1 VDNRGSLDR
10 LKSILERAAAL
21 PTGERGK
28 LLDQECGQDAE
39 LRAEAERLLGLH
51 DAAGSFLPSRH
62 PDAISAPLPA
72 IPEGRHIGPYTIL
85 EKIGE
90 GGFGAVYL
98 ARQEQPIRRNV
109 ALKLMRAG
117 ASSAQVL
124 ARFEAERQVLALMD
138 HPNIAVV
145 YDAGVTE
152 EGDPYFVM
160 EHVAGSPITKYAD
173 DERLGVED
181 RLRLFQQLC
190 EGMQHAHQKG
200 VIHRDL
206 KPSNV
211 LVTRAGDKAL
221 VKVIDFGVAKAVAGE
236 RLTQETMH
244 TQAGVVIGTP
254 EYMSPEQASLSPSG
268 VDTRSDVYSLG
279 VMLYELLVGA
289 LPFDRGTDDLL
300 GLLQLIRDKEP
311 PRLTTRLDSLGA
323 AAPEIAAR
331 RRTDRH
337 SLVRRLRG
345 DLESIVNKALE
356 KEPSRRYSSAAT
368 LAEDVGRHLANL
380 PILARSPSTAYQ
392 IQKLVARHR
401 GVAAIGATL
410 VVALIFFGVAMSV
423 MYNQQ
428 RLERQKAEHI
438 NQFLQEMLSAAD
450 PANARGDQ
458 VLARDILDRA
468 AKRVTTEFDDNPKV
482 RDSLLETLQQAYDGL
497 GMSSEATRFAHLRV
511 ESATQLH
518 GPKSLEAAAAL
529 NRLADALIDGAHADS
544 ALVVLDQATA
554 ILKDKRS
561 GSPQMASALGL
572 SAVAFHDLGKFSE
585 SEKLARESVELYR
598 QCVGAQD
605 TLYAGAVSTLS
616 VTLEKEGQLADAE
629 AAQREALA
637 IRKEAWGPDH
647 PDVLVSMS
655 NLAKLLKMQRKYAEA
670 ESLYR
675 ETVATE
681 RRVFG
686 DGHPIL
692 AKGINNLAVLLK
704 QLQRYDE
711 AEPLYLECLEMQ
723 RRMFPGDHPDLA
735 ASISNVGALYMKQL
749 RYDEAEKMYREAMA
763 MNIRLYGEDHLNVA
777 RTQHMLAG
785 LMYSRKNYPEA
796 EKLER
801 EALDNLM
808 RHLEPSH
815 PDIAV
820 YSQFLTQV
828 LFRQG
833 KYAEAR
839 EVMER
844 SLACQMKATDQDP
857 VGLAWSRNLLGQSLL
872 HGGNAAAAETLIVGS
887 VETLLADATFQQRWK
902 GDALQATVDVLTT
915 LKKENEASAYRTRL
929 AELKK

>member
-1 VDNRGSLDR
+1 MDNRGSLDR
-10 LKSILERAAAL
+10 LKSILERAADL
-21 PTGERGK
+21 PTGERER
-28 LLDQECGQDAE
+28 LLEQECGQDGE
-39 LRAEAERLLGLH
+39 LRSEVERLLGLH

-62 PDAISAPLPA
+62 PDAITAPLA
-72 IPEGRHIGPYTIL
+72 TIPLGRRIGPYTII

-109 ALKLMRAG
+109 ALKLVRAG

-152 EGDPYFVM
+152 EGDPFFVM

-173 DERLGVED
+173 DERLGVEE

-221 VKVIDFGVAKAVAGE
+221 VKVIDFGVAKAIGT

-254 EYMSPEQASLSPSG
+254 EYMSPEQASLSPAG

-289 LPFDRGTDDLL
+289 LPFDRATDDLL

-331 RRTDRH
+331 RRTDRQ

-410 VVALIFFGVAMSV
+410 VVALICFGAAMSV
-423 MYNQQ
+423 MYNRQ
-428 RLERQKAEHI
+428 RTERLKAEQI
-438 NQFLQEMLSAAD
+438 NQFLQEMLAAAD

-468 AKRVTTEFDDNPKV
+468 AKRVTTEFAGNLEV
-482 RDSLLETLQQAYDGL
+482 RDNLLATLQQAYDGL
-497 GMSSEATRFAHLRV
+497 GLTAQAIHFAHLRV
-511 ESATQLH
+511 ETTTQLH
-518 GPKSLEAAAAL
+518 GPHSWEAAAAL
-529 NRLADALIDGAHADS
+529 NLLADSFIDGGHADS
-544 ALVVLDQATA
+544 ALAVLDQSSA
-554 ILKDKRS
+554 ILKEKKS
-561 GSPQMASALGL
+561 EVPQMASALAL
-572 SAVAFHDLGKFSE
+572 SAVAFHDLGKFPE
-585 SEKLARESVELYR
+585 SETRARASVELYR
-598 QCVGAQD
+598 RSRGEKD
-605 TLYAGAVSTLS
+605 TLYAGALSTMA
-616 VTLEKEGQLADAE
+616 VTFEKEGKLAEAE

-647 PDVLVSMS
+647 PDVLVCMS
-655 NLAKLLKMQRKYAEA
+655 NVAKLLKMQRKYAEA

-675 ETVATE
+675 ETIATE

-686 DGHPIL
+686 DTHPVL
-692 AKGINNLAVLLK
+692 AKGLNNLAVLLK
-704 QLQRYDE
+704 QLQR
-711 AEPLYLECLEMQ
+711 
-723 RRMFPGDHPDLA
+723 
-735 ASISNVGALYMKQL
+735 
-749 RYDEAEKMYREAMA
+749 
-763 MNIRLYGEDHLNVA
+763 
-777 RTQHMLAG
+777 
-785 LMYSRKNYPEA
+785 
-796 EKLER
+796 
-801 EALDNLM
+801 
-808 RHLEPSH
+808 
-815 PDIAV
+815 
-820 YSQFLTQV
+820 
-828 LFRQG
+828 
-833 KYAEAR
+833 
-839 EVMER
+839 
-844 SLACQMKATDQDP
+844 
-857 VGLAWSRNLLGQSLL
+857 
-872 HGGNAAAAETLIVGS
+872 
-887 VETLLADATFQQRWK
+887 
-902 GDALQATVDVLTT
+902 
-915 LKKENEASAYRTRL
+915 
-929 AELKK
+929 